1 VTLLQAEVRTL
12 HEANEAFSKRR
23 RAKRT
28 RLQDE
33 GAINGSQ
40 AREKMAEK
48 GVVEEEGRV
57 EEENEGPSKR
67 RRTGS
72 RLCGICRKAGH
83 NTRTCLTAR
92 EIVSSSDSE

>member
-1 VTLLQAEVRTL
+1 VVSHQVILLKARVQTLES
-12 HEANEAFSKRR
+12 ANEALSKRR

-28 RLQDE
+28 RLQNG
-33 GAINGSQ
+33 GAVNGSL

-72 RLCGICRKAGH
+72 RLCSICRKAGH
-83 NTRTCLTAR
+83 TQEHAR
-92 EIVSSSDSE
+92 RLEK